1 VLLVLDNTML
11 TMRFASLAGLIVC
24 AGAATLKVGDFAQGA
39 EFNKCMKITDF
50 NTKTLGD
57 AVEVTD
63 KVDGCCPEGYIP
75 GIKHYNNYW
84 GSMVVC
90 GFKDDGSVAMSSKTS
105 NSVKTCEYN
114 KCYVVKMDI
123 TCKDSSKMTLDGC
136 CPKDQYTDDCKHY
149 VKSQSFF
156 KEKVGYCLSYQKK
169 YKLEGTS
176 DKTDDQVT
184 VDGVTSL
191 SLTNLKAYTVCPGG
205 WGSSSAGYE
214 LVGDAAC
221 VDAAGS
227 HGAGALKFSKSTD
240 KSSPHTNCQA
250 ACSVDA
256 TCTGYDSRAAGC
268 LYYKIKIV
276 GSNKA
281 STAYKCYRKATCG
294 GTSPAPAPATG
305 GTVNCPSIGSASTT
319 SVKFGDMEQG
329 ASFNKCIAICD
340 FNSKTLSESVRVT
353 DRMEGGCC
361 PQGFI
366 PGAKYYAKYQGAQ
379 VVCGFKSDGTV
390 ALSTGSSS
398 GSKTCTYNGCYVQK
412 QNLPCSDDSR
422 QLINGCCGK
431 TKGSRTFQSACKSY
445 DYTLNNVYNQ
455 RYEYCLSYDKD
466 YGTKGWVG
474 TAESTDDIKD
484 GRLHTGNLYTYT
496 PCEGSSVG
504 GGSSSNE
511 ETSSAVQT
519 TLGTLGVIAT
529 CERTCVSTFSKLL
542 ALL

>member
-1 VLLVLDNTML
+1 LE
-11 TMRFASLAGLIVC
+11 
-24 AGAATLKVGDFAQGA
+24 QGA
-39 EFNKCMKITDF
+39 EFTKCISINDF
-50 NTKTLGD
+50 HSKTHAD
-57 AVEVTD
+57 EVQV
-63 KVDGCCPEGYIP
+63 VDRDPATGCCPSCWMP
-75 GIKHYNNYW
+75 GTEWYSNYW
-84 GSMVVC
+84 SSMIVC
-90 GFKDDGSVAMSSKTS
+90 GFKEDGSVDTLAKTTNGVRS
-105 NSVKTCEYN
+105 CTYN

-123 TCKDSSKMTLDGC
+123 TCADSSKMKLNGC
-136 CPKDQYTDDCKHY
+136 CPKGQWTADCKMY
-149 VKSQSFF
+149 SKSTSFF
-156 KEKVGYCLSYQKK
+156 NEKVNYCLSYAKK
-169 YKLEGTS
+169 YKLLGSMPAVQTGG
-176 DKTDDQVT
+176 KL
-184 VDGVTSL
+184 GL
-191 SLTNLKAYTVCPGG
+191 STIKAYTGCAPFNPAG
-205 WGSSSAGYE
+205 GSSPAPATGGSSGSCSGGGGYE

-221 VDAAGS
+221 ADAAGS
-227 HGAGALKFSKSTD
+227 PGVGALKFSKSKD

-250 ACSVDA
+250 ACSADA

-276 GSNKA
+276 SSNKA

-329 ASFNKCIAICD
+329 AAFNKCIAICD

-379 VVCGFKSDGTV
+379 VVCGFKADGTV

-431 TKGSRTFQSACKSY
+431 TKGTRTFQSACKSY

-519 TLGTLGVIAT
+519 TLGIVGVIAVL
-529 CERTCVSTFSKLL
+529 VSAL
-542 ALL
+542 A